1 MGPSLTHPPP
11 PSSKKLPLEL
21 DSHDGRTR
29 IKVFDLSSDSFHRP
43 LPLPTTVEPAEPGQ
57 AWGRQSPRRLEDS
70 SNGERRAC
78 WAWGPSSPKPGEAQN
93 GR

>member
-1 MGPSLTHPPP
+1 MMGEHTDQSLA
-11 PSSKKLPLEL
+11 
-21 DSHDGRTR
+21 
-29 IKVFDLSSDSFHRP
+29 LSSDSIGFP
-43 LPLPTTVEPAEPGQ
+43 STVEPAEPGQ
-57 AWGRQSPRRLEDS
+57 AWGRQSPRRQEDS